1 MTQEEHEL
9 RAALEELGRDLDR
22 MTDEGERSNR
32 TSSLRRSV
40 HASPSRPR
48 GLTREMIDLTGE
60 RFGRLKVI
68 GYLGRNRH
76 RAGRWLCRCQCGGR
90 TVASSS
96 NLRCGC
102 TASCGCL
109 KHDLLAARNRARAHH
124 PSLPSRRSASATYAV
139 VPSSPAPSRKS
150 FVRTLRL

>member
-32 TSSLRRSV
+32 TSLLRRSV

-68 GYLGRNRH
+68 GYLGRIGTVPG
-76 RAGRWLCRCQCGGR
+76 AGSAGANAAGGR
-90 TVASSS
+90 SPVAATSGVVAPRVAAASSTTS
-96 NLRCGC
+96 
-102 TASCGCL
+102 
-109 KHDLLAARNRARAHH
+109 
-124 PSLPSRRSASATYAV
+124 
-139 VPSSPAPSRKS
+139 
-150 FVRTLRL
+150 